1 MRWTLLLLPAII
13 GFAPIAQAQD
23 VVREADRTV
32 YKKKS
37 TLDFSDV
44 TLDGDLA
51 KPMEGNFQG
60 RSKTKFKRGIKF
72 RPHFHPEM
80 DKSRDQL

>member
-1 MRWTLLLLPAII
+1 MRLTL
-13 GFAPIAQAQD
+13 FALITVSALGTVASAQD
-23 VVREADRTV
+23 VVREADKTV

-60 RSKTKFKRGIKF
+60 RTKTSFRRGIKF
-72 RPHFHPEM
+72 RPHFDPELNRAA
-80 DKSRDQL
+80 SQL

>member
-1 MRWTLLLLPAII
+1 MRLKLVVF
-13 GFAPIAQAQD
+13 FALVALGQAAAAQD

-60 RSKTKFKRGIKF
+60 RTKTTFRRGIKF
-72 RPHFHPEM
+72 RPHFDPELNRAA
-80 DKSRDQL
+80 SQL

>member
-1 MRWTLLLLPAII
+1 MKWVLLAVMGLSLSGLSAR
-13 GFAPIAQAQD
+13 AETVQ
-23 VVREADRTV
+23 EADKTV

-60 RSKTKFKRGIKF
+60 RSKTKFQRGIKF

-80 DKSRDQL
+80 DRSAKQL